1 MIAKKA
7 LSNFRMKK
15 LLMYI
20 GIGYLG
26 IGGFLG
32 ATKAVS
38 YAYAQ
43 FFGLFEMGWSMFS
56 LAGLSF
62 LIHTGYLIVI
72 TPIIQTFLW
81 LPSLIM
87 WYIDPGMYT
96 FWMWLAPGFFIEAV
110 TG

>member
-1 MIAKKA
+1 
-7 LSNFRMKK
+7 
-15 LLMYI
+15 MYI

-62 LIHTGYLIVI
+62 LMHTGYLIVI
-72 TPIIQTFLW
+72 TPISKPFCGCPL
-81 LPSLIM
+81 
-87 WYIDPGMYT
+87 
-96 FWMWLAPGFFIEAV
+96 
-110 TG
+110 

>member
-1 MIAKKA
+1 
-7 LSNFRMKK
+7 MKK
-15 LLMYI
+15 ILMYI

-32 ATKAVS
+32 ATKALS

-43 FFGLFEMGWSMFS
+43 LFVVIKMGWSIFG
-56 LAGLSF
+56 LGGLSF
-62 LIHTGYLIVI
+62 IMQTGYLIVI

-87 WYIDPGMYT
+87 WYYDPGMYS
-96 FWMWLAPGFFIEAV
+96 FWMWLAPGFFIEAS

>member
-1 MIAKKA
+1 
-7 LSNFRMKK
+7 MKK
-15 LLMYI
+15 KLMYI

-32 ATKAVS
+32 SIKAVS
-38 YAYAQ
+38 YAYTQ

-62 LIHTGYLIVI
+62 LMQTGYLIVI

-87 WYIDPGMYT
+87 WYIDPGMHS

>member
-1 MIAKKA
+1 
-7 LSNFRMKK
+7 MKK
-15 LLMYI
+15 ILMNI

-32 ATKAVS
+32 SAKALS

-43 FFGLFEMGWSMFS
+43 FFGLIEMGWSMFS

-62 LIHTGYLIVI
+62 LMYTGYLIVI
-72 TPIIQTFLW
+72 TPIITTFLW

-87 WYIDPGMYT
+87 WFNDPGMYS
-96 FWMWLAPGFFIEAV
+96 FWMWLAPGFFAEVV
-110 TG
+110 TAG